1 MLRFRCSGN
10 ADHAH
15 KGIVARQQP
24 IKDSPGAKVKDWFHK
39 LVGEGGRSWRR
50 VEQHREESPRPD
62 EFISAPTVTP
72 VSFGSGEGRQLDV
85 SYTITYRYFHAP
97 VGEGDI
103 ATTWAQMVVNTF
115 KIFDAVLQNDAL
127 SGLIDLNL
135 SSVSTFGTVVDG
147 SNNVYHGCDISFR
160 VLEHV

>member
-1 MLRFRCSGN
+1 MALNIAGICESFAGMNVSINNFRIL
-10 ADHAH
+10 DLDE
-15 KGIVARQQP
+15 VR
-24 IKDSPGAKVKDWFHK
+24 
-39 LVGEGGRSWRR
+39 EGFTAYDTPLL
-50 VEQHREESPRPD
+50 SPRPD